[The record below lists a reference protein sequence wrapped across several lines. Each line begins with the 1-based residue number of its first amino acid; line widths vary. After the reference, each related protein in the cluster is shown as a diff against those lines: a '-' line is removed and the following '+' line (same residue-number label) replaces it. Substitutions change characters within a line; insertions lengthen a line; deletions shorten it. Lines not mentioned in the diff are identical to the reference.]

1 MSRYASFR
9 AVFITS
15 YRILLYFCFIVKKE
29 AIRKELK
36 FYDHSL
42 SIAVYDTIVISNK
55 KKKGK
60 FIHRYNIKQSLRFA
74 TNDSETLVSKF
85 LRWKIILEIL
95 ESEIYDIS
103 PVCICTASARSR
115 QGRDNWFAPSHSEHS
130 HDCDWA
136 DLHGRGMWRERL
148 SFRSR
153 LLQTGAANHDRPW
166 GRLISRRRT
175 PHRNGSASIAGKH
188 AIYTLSLPIPCN
200 LSPSSSF
207 LLPPP
212 LACDTRMIK
221 CSDDKMRFDQ

>member
-55 KKKGK
+55 KRKRENLYIDIISNNP
-60 FIHRYNIKQSLRFA
+60 F
-74 TNDSETLVSKF
+74 DSPQMIQKRSYSKF

-103 PVCICTASARSR
+103 PVCIYTASARSR

-200 LSPSSSF
+200 LSPSSSS
-207 LLPPP
+207 LLPP
-212 LACDTRMIK
+212 LRATRMIK